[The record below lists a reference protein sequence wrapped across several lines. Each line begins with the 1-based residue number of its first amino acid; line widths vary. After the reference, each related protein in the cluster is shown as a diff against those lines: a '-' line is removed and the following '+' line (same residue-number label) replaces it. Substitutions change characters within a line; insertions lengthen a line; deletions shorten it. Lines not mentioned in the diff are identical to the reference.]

1 MGEEMA
7 ISDKKKKEMFRRA
20 LISINSSDNRTNESK
35 GRRNKKLYEHPKLR
49 QMVYN
54 VHFSYP

>member
-7 ISDKKKKEMFRRA
+7 ISDKKNKSF
-20 LISINSSDNRTNESK
+20 ISINSSDNLTNESK
-35 GRRNKKLYEHPKLR
+35 GRRNKKLNEHPKLQ

-54 VHFSYP
+54 MLISLIQI